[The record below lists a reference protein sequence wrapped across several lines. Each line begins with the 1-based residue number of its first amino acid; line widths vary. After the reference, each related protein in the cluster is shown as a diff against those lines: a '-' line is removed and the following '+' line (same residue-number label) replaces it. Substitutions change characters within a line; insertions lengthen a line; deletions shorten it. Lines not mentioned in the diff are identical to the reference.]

1 MTTPTPTLLA
11 SRLNRWMGTMALIA
25 IVSGLSGIIGW
36 LFGIRR
42 LLSITEES
50 PALMPIGAFA
60 LVFAGASLAAGPR
73 RRTGRLLG
81 VGVVAL
87 SLAAM
92 AGYVTGANYGFGN
105 LPGGITRGAG
115 TVPGLPAPNSTVAL
129 GLLSVALLTIGVAPV
144 VAQAAALLAG
154 AIAYLAVL
162 SELFGASTVQGLSAY
177 TAMSPQTAVAICA
190 IVIGIFCATPEA
202 GVMPIL
208 TDSGVAGLAVR
219 RFLPVAVFLPVL
231 VGGLRVAGEDIGM
244 FDTRFGTALMAL
256 ASAAFAGI
264 LTVDIAVAI
273 RRLDQQLDREHAARA
288 VAQSE
293 SRIKDDVLSLLTQEL
308 RAPASVIHAQTHL
321 LQAGVLTPERMQQVI
336 DTLSRNAAR
345 LRQYVDDAIDVASL
359 ARGGVLL
366 EFVEMDPRE
375 PIRRALDAWAPQTAA
390 KRITVMA
397 ELPAVGFVHGDAT
410 RLQQIASNLL
420 SNAVKFTPDGGEIRV
435 ETARDGD
442 LVQLTIADN
451 GVGIAPELLPHLFE
465 PFRRSST
472 AEAPHAEGLGLGLA
486 IVRHLAE
493 LHGGGVTAHSDGP
506 GRGARFVVSLRTDR
520 RSSSPLARA

>member
-1 MTTPTPTLLA
+1 
-11 SRLNRWMGTMALIA
+11 MALIA
-25 IVSGLSGIIGW
+25 IVCGLSGIVGW
-36 LFGIRR
+36 LFGVRR
-42 LLSITEES
+42 LLSITEGS

-60 LVFAGASLAAGPR
+60 LVFAGASLAAGAD

-81 VGVVAL
+81 VGVAAI

-92 AGYVTGANYGFGN
+92 AGYLTGANYGFGG
-105 LPGGITRGAG
+105 LPGGIMRGAG

-162 SELFGASTVQGLSAY
+162 GELFGASTVQGLSAY
-177 TAMSPQTAVAICA
+177 TAMSPQTAVAIGA
-190 IVIGIFCATPEA
+190 IVVGILCATPEA

-219 RFLPVAVFLPVL
+219 RFLPIAVFLPVVL
-231 VGGLRVAGEDIGM
+231 GGLRVAGEDIGM

-256 ASAAFAGI
+256 ASAALAGI
-264 LTVDIAVAI
+264 LTLDIALAI
-273 RRLDQQLDREHAARA
+273 RRLDQELDREHAARA

-293 SRIKDDVLSLLTQEL
+293 SRIKDEVLSLLTQEL

-366 EFVEMDPRE
+366 ELVEMDPRE
-375 PIRRALDAWAPQTAA
+375 PIQRALDVWEPRIGE
-390 KRITVMA
+390 KRITLRN
-397 ELPAVGFVHGDAT
+397 ELRPVGMMRGDAA
-410 RLQQIASNLL
+410 RLEQIGNSLL
-420 SNAVKFTPDGGEIRV
+420 SNAVKFTPDGGQIRV

-442 LVQLTIADN
+442 LVLLTVEDN

-472 AEAPHAEGLGLGLA
+472 AEHPNAAGLGLGLA

-493 LHGGGVTAHSDGP
+493 LHGGRVTAQSDGP
-506 GRGARFVVSLRTDR
+506 GRGARFVVSLRADR
-520 RSSSPLARA
+520 R